1 MIYVI
6 GGPTGT
12 GKTQLAVALAKQWQA
27 PIMNADV
34 YQMYQGMDIGTNK
47 DLETMAPFHPY
58 LYNHLPLNEPMTVA
72 RYQQDFREL
81 IDKLSSK
88 HHRILVVGGTGL
100 YIKASLYDFH
110 FAKHAEPADMSEF
123 TNWDNDRLYHH
134 LQTLDR
140 ASAQKIHPHNRR
152 RVLRAIAIFLQT
164 GQTKT
169 QQEITPERKLLYPA
183 TFIGVLPAR
192 TTLYASLDARV
203 DQMIANG
210 LVEEVKGL
218 IHRYGKSSIAL
229 QAIGYK
235 ELIAYLDGELSLDAA
250 IASIKLATR
259 RYAKRQL
266 TYFRHQFP
274 TQWYASWQQ
283 AYEALIQ

>member
-12 GKTQLAVALAKQWQA
+12 GKTQLAVALAKEWQA
-27 PIMNADV
+27 PLINADV

-47 DLETMAPFHPY
+47 DLATMTPLHPY
-58 LYNHLPLNEPMTVA
+58 LYNHLSLDEPMTVA
-72 RYQQDFREL
+72 RYQQDFRRL
-81 IDKLSSK
+81 IEKLTPIHK
-88 HHRILVVGGTGL
+88 RILVVGGTGL

-110 FAKHAEPADMSEF
+110 FAKHEEPLDLSKF
-123 TNWDNDRLYHH
+123 NNWDDDRLYQH
-134 LQTLDR
+134 LKTLD
-140 ASAQKIHPHNRR
+140 ADAAKKIHPHNRR

-169 QQEITPERKLLYPA
+169 QQEVTPVRKLLYPA
-183 TFIGVLPAR
+183 TFIGMLPER
-192 TTLYASLDARV
+192 TNLYASLDARV
-203 DQMIANG
+203 DQMIATG
-210 LVEEVKGL
+210 LVDEVKTL
-218 IHRYGKSSIAL
+218 IQRYGKTSIAL

-235 ELIAYLDGELSLDAA
+235 EIITHLDGKMSLDAA
-250 IASIKLATR
+250 IASMKLATR

-274 TQWYASWQQ
+274 TQWYATWQE
-283 AYEALIQ
+283 AYEALKP